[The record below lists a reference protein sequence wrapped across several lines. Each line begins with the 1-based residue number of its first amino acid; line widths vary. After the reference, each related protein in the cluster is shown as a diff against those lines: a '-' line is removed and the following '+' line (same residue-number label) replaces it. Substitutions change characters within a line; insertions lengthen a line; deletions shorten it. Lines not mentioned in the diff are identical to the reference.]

1 MKYEYKVKHDGIEY
15 APGEEVPI
23 EEVTADTVPAEETH
37 GEEVPKKKK

>member
-1 MKYEYKVKHDGIEY
+1 MKYEYRVKHNGIEY

-23 EEVTADTVPAEETH
+23 EEVPKETAP